1 LRISPLGGGSGI
13 IDVIDFNMPKP
24 NFHITRIMSKPT
36 PTQTNVPQAGN
47 EMLIMMR
54 VLTN

>member
-24 NFHITRIMSKPT
+24 NFHMNLIMSKPT
-36 PTQTNVPQAGN
+36 PTQTKVPHAGI
-47 EMLIMMR
+47 EMLIMKR
-54 VLTN
+54 VCTN